1 MIYSTTRAAT
11 NLKPSAHIQ
20 NSKKVHKMNNKPQ
33 NSSRETRGPIKHQ
46 RNNRLHCRQDRIY
59 VFPEMKLTGLVP
71 NFHTHVS
78 VSNLHIP
85 TSGPPIL
92 LQQKKADQSWEY
104 TLIAHRYMNVGTGN
118 EAAQFHLYQYL
129 F

>member
-46 RNNRLHCRQDRIY
+46 RNKRLHCRQDPIY
-59 VFPEMKLTGLVP
+59 VFPEIKLYSLVP
-71 NFHTHVS
+71 NFRIHVS
-78 VSNLHIP
+78 VSDLCIP
-85 TSGPPIL
+85 TIGPPTL
-92 LQQKKADQSWEY
+92 LQQNRR
-104 TLIAHRYMNVGTGN
+104 TNRGN
-118 EAAQFHLYQYL
+118 I
-129 F
+129 

>member
-20 NSKKVHKMNNKPQ
+20 NSKKVHKLNNKPQ
-33 NSSRETRGPIKHQ
+33 SSSRETRGPIKHQ

-59 VFPEMKLTGLVP
+59 VFPEMKLSGLVP

-78 VSNLHIP
+78 VSNLYIP
-85 TSGPPIL
+85 TIGPT
-92 LQQKKADQSWEY
+92 Y
-104 TLIAHRYMNVGTGN
+104 F
-118 EAAQFHLYQYL
+118 AAAK
-129 F
+129 